1 VPITIHELIDQ
12 IQPEKTVLIFG
23 AGASVPSNAPS
34 VDALIDTISAKF
46 GIEANGLSL
55 SEISALAENK
65 CNRTELI
72 QLIRRKFAGLKAKG
86 ALLNLPNHEWKGI
99 YTTNYDELV
108 ENAYQR
114 ANKPLTVFSS
124 DFDFKAQDDPTA
136 TKLYKLHG
144 TISKDTVDG
153 YVHNM
158 ILTQMDYDSTSEYRE
173 ALYVRLKNDLNPG
186 SQAVIIG
193 QSLNDDHLRNLIED
207 VIAINKKVG
216 AGGRIFLVLY
226 EQNQNR
232 AKTYELRGIKVA
244 FGSLDSFIAAMD
256 AKAPDTVS
264 AYRDTDN
271 LLDAFNTL
279 RPFTIDVQDEIAP
292 ELAHAS
298 SIFNGWPASYSDIA
312 SGLTFDRT
320 CVSELVRLLEDGGK
334 QHVCLLG
341 ASGVGKTTAARQA
354 ILRLKGKGYLTW
366 EHKSDLPLQTL
377 QWVNVAR
384 RLATSSQR
392 GVLFVDEAHGHL
404 YELNHLV
411 DQLVAQ
417 GLTDLKLVCVAAKN
431 HWAPRVKTPLFYKH
445 GQEVLLSQLD
455 HSEVDR
461 LLALVE
467 TNLELRELVESSFSG
482 FSRGERRRRLIER
495 CDSDMF
501 VCLKNIFASEKFDDI
516 ILREYAEL
524 EEANA
529 DVYRYV
535 AAMESAGIHVH
546 RQLVVRILGVAA
558 DAIHAVLSG
567 LMGMITEYE
576 INPREGI
583 YGWKVRHDVI
593 AAIIAKYKFHDIA
606 QQIDLFTK
614 VIDNISPTYDIEVRT
629 IRELCNT
636 ETGLPCI
643 PDKSIQNNLL
653 RRMMSIAPG
662 ERVPRHRLIRN
673 LISIG
678 EFEKADTEIRIY
690 EKDFKREAPVDRYK
704 IQLLIARATETKG
717 LLMEDRMV
725 ILDQA
730 RELAAAAA
738 ERYEGNKYVLG
749 AYCEVG
755 VHAFKLSG
763 SHEIFDEAMAVLRKA
778 ESRLGD
784 PDIVKMVIRYERRL
798 SAHEISITDSEPDEA
813 VAE

>member
-1 VPITIHELIDQ
+1 MPIAIQELVDQ

-23 AGASVPSNAPS
+23 AGASVPSNAPN
-34 VDALIDTISAKF
+34 VAALLDAISSEF
-46 GIEANGLSL
+46 GIEVDGLSL
-55 SEISALAENK
+55 SEISALAEAK
-65 CNRTELI
+65 RNRTELI
-72 QLIRRKFAGLKAKG
+72 NLIRRKFVGLKAKG
-86 ALLNLPNHEWKGI
+86 ALLNLPNHAWKGI
-99 YTTNYDELV
+99 YSTNYDELV
-108 ENAYQR
+108 EDAYRR

-124 DFDFKAQDDPTA
+124 DFDFKAQSDPTA
-136 TKLYKLHG
+136 TKLFKLHG
-144 TISKDTVDG
+144 TISKDSVDG

-158 ILTQMDYDSTSEYRE
+158 ILTQTDYDSTGEYRE
-173 ALYVRLKNDLNPG
+173 ALYTRLRNDLNPG
-186 SQAVIIG
+186 AQAVIIG
-193 QSLNDDHLRNLIED
+193 QSLNDNHLRDLIED
-207 VIAINKKVG
+207 VISINKKVG

-226 EQNQNR
+226 EQNENR
-232 AKTYELRGIKVA
+232 AKTYELRGLKVA
-244 FGSLDSFIAAMD
+244 FGSLDSFISGMD
-256 AKAPDTVS
+256 AKAPETVS
-264 AYRDTDN
+264 AYHDTGN
-271 LLDAFNTL
+271 LLDAFSAL
-279 RPFTIDVQDEIAP
+279 RPFTVDVQDEMTP
-292 ELAHAS
+292 ELADAS

-312 SGLTFDRT
+312 SGLTFERT
-320 CVSELVRLLEDGGK
+320 CVSEIERLLGEGGK

-354 ILRLKGKGYLTW
+354 MLRLRGKGYLAW
-366 EHKSDLPLQTL
+366 EHKADLPLQTS
-377 QWVNVAR
+377 QWVNVAK
-384 RLATSSQR
+384 RLDTSSQK
-392 GVLFVDEAHGHL
+392 GVLFIDEAHGQL

-411 DQLVAQ
+411 DQLAAK
-417 GLTDLKLVCVAAKN
+417 GFSGLKLICVAAEN
-431 HWAPRVKTPLFYKH
+431 HWAPRVKTPLLYKH

-455 HSEVDR
+455 YPEVDR

-467 TNLELRELVESSFSG
+467 TNRELRQLVESGFSG
-482 FSRGERRRRLIER
+482 FSRSERRRRLIER
-495 CDSDMF
+495 CDADMF

-516 ILREYAEL
+516 ILREFAGL
-524 EEANA
+524 EEATA
-529 DVYRYV
+529 EIYRYV

-546 RQLVVRILGVAA
+546 RQLVMRILGVGA
-558 DAIHAVLSG
+558 DAIPAVLGG
-567 LMGMITEYE
+567 LVGIITEYGVD
-576 INPREGI
+576 PREGI

-614 VIDNISPTYDIEVRT
+614 VIENISPTYDIEVRT

-643 PDKSIQNNLL
+643 PDKSVQNKLL
-653 RRMMSIAPG
+653 RSMMSIAPG

-704 IQLLIARATETKG
+704 IQLLVARATETKG
-717 LLMEDRMV
+717 LLKEDRMV
-725 ILDQA
+725 ILEQA

-763 SHEIFDEAMAVLRKA
+763 SHEIFDEAMDVLRKA

-784 PDIVKMVIRYERRL
+784 PDIMKMVIRYERRL
-798 SAHEISITDSEPDEA
+798 TAHEISITDSEPEEA

>member
-1 VPITIHELIDQ
+1 MPIDMQELVDQ
-12 IQPEKTVLIFG
+12 IQPDKTVLIFG
-23 AGASVPSNAPS
+23 AGASAPSNAPS
-34 VDALIDTISAKF
+34 VVALIEAISSQF
-46 GIEANGLSL
+46 GIEVDGLSL
-55 SEISALAENK
+55 AEISALAEDK
-65 CNRTELI
+65 RNRTELI
-72 QLIRRKFAGLKAKG
+72 YLLRRKFVGLKAKG
-86 ALLNLPNHEWKGI
+86 ALLNLPKHAWKGI

-108 ENAYQR
+108 EDAYQR
-114 ANKPLTVFSS
+114 TNKSLTVFSS
-124 DFDFKAQDDPTA
+124 DFDFKAQSDPTA
-136 TKLYKLHG
+136 TKLFKLHG
-144 TISKDTVDG
+144 TISKDSVDG

-158 ILTQMDYDSTSEYRE
+158 ILTQTDYDATSEYRD
-173 ALYVRLKNDLNPG
+173 ALYVRLKDDLNPG

-193 QSLNDDHLRNLIED
+193 QSLNDDHLRVLIEQ
-207 VIAINKKVG
+207 VISINKKVG

-226 EQNQNR
+226 EKNENR
-232 AKTYELRGIKVA
+232 AKTYELRGLKVA
-244 FGSLDSFIAAMD
+244 FGSLDSFIAGMD
-256 AKAPDTVS
+256 AKAPDTAS
-264 AYRDTDN
+264 AYKDTGN
-271 LLDAFNTL
+271 LLDAFSVL
-279 RPFTIDVQDEIAP
+279 RPFTVDIQDEMAP

-312 SGLTFDRT
+312 GGLTFERT
-320 CVSELVRLLEDGGK
+320 CVSEIVRLLNEGGK
-334 QHVCLLG
+334 QNVCLVG
-341 ASGVGKTTAARQA
+341 VSGVGKTTAARQA
-354 ILRLKGKGYLTW
+354 LLRLRGKGYLAW
-366 EHKSDLPLQTL
+366 EHKSDMPLQTS
-377 QWVNVAR
+377 QWIAVAKH
-384 RLATSSQR
+384 LATSSHK

-411 DQLVAQ
+411 DQLAAQ
-417 GLTDLKLVCVAAKN
+417 RLDGLKLVVAAAKN
-431 HWAPRVKTPLFYKH
+431 HWAPRIKTPLFYKH

-455 HSEVDR
+455 HAEVDR

-467 TNLELRELVESSFSG
+467 TSRELRQLVESGFSG

-516 ILREYAEL
+516 ILREFATL
-524 EEANA
+524 EKANA
-529 DVYRYV
+529 EVYRYV

-546 RQLVVRILGVAA
+546 RQLVLRILGVSA
-558 DAIHAVLSG
+558 DGIYAVLGG
-567 LMGMITEYE
+567 LAGIVTEYE
-576 INPREGI
+576 INGREGI

-673 LISIG
+673 LISMG
-678 EFEKADTEIRIY
+678 EFEKADTESRIFV
-690 EKDFKREAPVDRYK
+690 KDFKREAPVDRYK

-717 LLMEDRMV
+717 LLREDRIV
-725 ILDQA
+725 ILEQA

-763 SHEIFDEAMAVLRKA
+763 SHKIFDEAMDVLRKA
-778 ESRLGD
+778 ENRLGD
-784 PDIVKMVIRYERRL
+784 PDIMKMVIRYERRL
-798 SAHEISITDSEPDEA
+798 SAHEISITDSEPEEA
-813 VAE
+813 VAD

>member
-1 VPITIHELIDQ
+1 MPITIKELVDQ
-12 IQPEKTVLIFG
+12 IQQEKTVLLFG
-23 AGASVPSNAPS
+23 AGASAPSNAPS
-34 VDALIDTISAKF
+34 VSALIEAISAEF
-46 GIEANGLSL
+46 GIEIDGLSL

-65 CNRTELI
+65 RSRTELI
-72 QLIRRKFAGLKAKG
+72 HLIRRKFVGLKAKG
-86 ALLNLPNHEWKGI
+86 ALLNLPNHQWKGI

-108 ENAYQR
+108 EDAYQR
-114 ANKPLTVFSS
+114 AQKPLTVFSS
-124 DFDFKAQDDPTA
+124 DFDFKAQGDPTA
-136 TKLYKLHG
+136 TKLFKLHG
-144 TISKDTVDG
+144 TINKDSVDG

-158 ILTQMDYDSTSEYRE
+158 ILTQTDYDSTSEYRD
-173 ALYVRLKNDLNPG
+173 ALYNRLKDDLNPG
-186 SQAVIIG
+186 SQAIIIG
-193 QSLNDDHLRNLIED
+193 QSLNDDHLRRLIED
-207 VIAINKKVG
+207 VISINKKVG
-216 AGGRIFLVLY
+216 AGGRICLVLY
-226 EQNQNR
+226 EQNENR
-232 AKTYELRGIKVA
+232 AKAYELRGLNVA
-244 FGSLDSFIAAMD
+244 FGSLDSFIAGID
-256 AKAPDTVS
+256 AKAPNTAS
-264 AYRDTDN
+264 AYKDTGN
-271 LLDAFNTL
+271 LLDAFNAL
-279 RPFTIDVQDEIAP
+279 RPFTIDVQDEMAP

-312 SGLTFDRT
+312 SGLTFERT
-320 CVSELVRLLEDGGK
+320 CVSEIVRLLEEVGK
-334 QHVCLLG
+334 QYVSLLG

-354 ILRLKGKGYLTW
+354 LLRLRGKGYQAW
-366 EHKSDLPLQTL
+366 EHKVDLPLQTSH
-377 QWVNVAR
+377 WVNVAKR
-384 RLATSSQR
+384 MTTSKQK

-411 DQLVAQ
+411 DQLATQ
-417 GLTDLKLVCVAAKN
+417 ELTGLKLVCVAAKN
-431 HWAPRVKTPLFYKH
+431 HWGPRVKTPLFYKYGH
-445 GQEVLLSQLD
+445 EVQLSQLD
-455 HSEVDR
+455 HPEVDR
-461 LLALVE
+461 LLALVQ
-467 TNLELRELVESSFSG
+467 TNRDLCQLVESSFSG

-516 ILREYAEL
+516 ILREFGAL
-524 EEANA
+524 DEANA
-529 DVYRYV
+529 EVYRYV
-535 AAMESAGIHVH
+535 AAMESTGIHVH
-546 RQLVVRILGVAA
+546 RQLVLRILGVTA
-558 DAIHAVLSG
+558 DAIHAVLGG
-567 LMGMITEYE
+567 LVGIVTEYE

-643 PDKSIQNNLL
+643 PDKLIQNNLL

-717 LLMEDRMV
+717 LLKEDRMV
-725 ILDQA
+725 IIEQA
-730 RELAAAAA
+730 RELAAAASD
-738 ERYEGNKYVLG
+738 RYEGNKYVLG

-755 VHAFKLSG
+755 VHAFKIGG
-763 SHEIFDEAMAVLRKA
+763 SHKIFDEAMDVLRKA

-784 PDIVKMVIRYERRL
+784 PDIMKMVIRYERRL

>member
-1 VPITIHELIDQ
+1 MSIAIQELIDQ
-12 IQPEKTVLIFG
+12 IQSDKTVLIFG
-23 AGASVPSNAPS
+23 AGASVPSNAPN
-34 VDALIDTISAKF
+34 VNALIEAISSEF
-46 GIEANGLSL
+46 GIEVDGLGL

-65 CNRTELI
+65 RNRTDLI
-72 QLIRRKFAGLKAKG
+72 KLIRRKFSGLKAKG
-86 ALLNLPNHEWKGI
+86 ALLNLPNHAWKGI
-99 YTTNYDELV
+99 YTTNYDELI
-108 ENAYQR
+108 EEAYRR

-124 DFDFKAQDDPTA
+124 DFDFKAQGDPTA
-136 TKLYKLHG
+136 TKLFKLHG
-144 TISKDTVDG
+144 TISKDSVDG

-158 ILTQMDYDSTSEYRE
+158 ILTQTDYDSTSEYRE
-173 ALYVRLKNDLNPG
+173 ALYVRLKDDLNPG

-193 QSLNDDHLRNLIED
+193 QSLNDHHLRELIED
-207 VIAINKKVG
+207 VISINKKVG

-226 EQNQNR
+226 EQNENR
-232 AKTYELRGIKVA
+232 AKTYELRGLKVA
-244 FGSLDSFIAAMD
+244 IGSLDSFIASMD
-256 AKAPDTVS
+256 TKAPNIAS
-264 AYRDTDN
+264 AYKDTGN
-271 LLDAFNTL
+271 LLDAFNAL

-292 ELAHAS
+292 DLAHAS
-298 SIFNGWPASYSDIA
+298 SIFNGWPATYSDIA
-312 SGLTFDRT
+312 SGLTFERS
-320 CVSELVRLLEDGGK
+320 CVSDIVRLLDEGNK
-334 QHVCLLG
+334 QHIALLG

-354 ILRLKGKGYLTW
+354 MLRLKGKGYQVW
-366 EHKSDLPLQTL
+366 EHKVDLPLQTA
-377 QWVNVAR
+377 QWVNVAK
-384 RLATSSQR
+384 RLATSEQK

-411 DQLVAQ
+411 DQLATQ
-417 GLTDLKLVCVAAKN
+417 GLIGFKLVCVAAKN

-455 HSEVDR
+455 HPEVDR
-461 LLALVE
+461 LLSLVE
-467 TNLELRELVESSFSG
+467 TNRELRQLVESGFSG

-495 CDSDMF
+495 CDADMF

-516 ILREYAEL
+516 ILREFAGL

-535 AAMESAGIHVH
+535 AAMECAGIHVH
-546 RQLVVRILGVAA
+546 RQLVLRILGVSA
-558 DAIHAVLSG
+558 DAIHAVLVG
-567 LMGMITEYE
+567 LMGIVTEYDV
-576 INPREGI
+576 NPREGI

-593 AAIIAKYKFHDIA
+593 AAIVAKYKFHDIT
-606 QQIDLFTK
+606 QQLDLFNK

-643 PDKSIQNNLL
+643 PDKSIQNNML
-653 RRMMSIAPG
+653 RRLMSIAPG
-662 ERVPRHRLIRN
+662 ERIPRHRLIRN
-673 LISIG
+673 LISLG

-717 LLMEDRMV
+717 LLNEDRMV
-725 ILDQA
+725 ILEQA
-730 RELAAAAA
+730 RELAAAVSD
-738 ERYEGNKYVLG
+738 RYEGNKYVLG

-763 SHEIFDEAMAVLRKA
+763 SHKIFDEAMNVLRKA

-784 PDIVKMVIRYERRL
+784 PDIMKMVIRYERRL

-813 VAE
+813 LSE

>member
-1 VPITIHELIDQ
+1 MPIAIQELIDQ

-34 VDALIDTISAKF
+34 VNALIEAIGSEFA
-46 GIEANGLSL
+46 IEVDSLSL
-55 SEISALAENK
+55 SEISALAEDK
-65 CNRTELI
+65 RNRTDLI
-72 QLIRRKFAGLKAKG
+72 SLIRRKFRGLKAKG
-86 ALLNLPNHEWKGI
+86 ALLNLPNHAWKGI
-99 YTTNYDELV
+99 YTTNYDELI
-108 ENAYQR
+108 EEAYQR

-124 DFDFKAQDDPTA
+124 DFDFKVQLNPTA
-136 TKLYKLHG
+136 TKLFKLHG
-144 TISKDTVDG
+144 TISKDSVDG

-158 ILTQMDYDSTSEYRE
+158 ILTQADYDATSEYRE
-173 ALYVRLKNDLNPG
+173 ALYTRLKDDLNPG
-186 SQAVIIG
+186 AQAVIIG
-193 QSLNDDHLRNLIED
+193 QSLNDHHLRKMIED
-207 VIAINKKVG
+207 VISINKRVG
-216 AGGRIFLVLY
+216 AGGRIFLVLF
-226 EQNQNR
+226 EQNENR
-232 AKTYELRGIKVA
+232 AKTYELRGLNVA
-244 FGSLDSFIAAMD
+244 FGSIDSFIAGMD
-256 AKAPDTVS
+256 ANAPNT
-264 AYRDTDN
+264 APTYRDTGN

-279 RPFTIDVQDEIAP
+279 RPFTVDIQDELSP

-298 SIFNGWPASYSDIA
+298 SIFNGWPASYADIA
-312 SGLTFDRT
+312 SGLTFERT
-320 CVSELVRLLEDGGK
+320 CVSEIVRLLEDGGK
-334 QHVCLLG
+334 QHTCLLG
-341 ASGVGKTTAARQA
+341 ASGVGKTTAARQVM
-354 ILRLKGKGYLTW
+354 LRLRGKGYLVW
-366 EHKSDLPLQTL
+366 EHKVDLPLQTSH
-377 QWVNVAR
+377 WVNVAM
-384 RLATSSQR
+384 RLATLSQK

-404 YELNHLV
+404 YELNHLI

-417 GLTDLKLVCVAAKN
+417 GVTALKLVCVAAKN
-431 HWAPRVKTPLFYKH
+431 HWAPRVKTPLFYKY
-445 GQEVLLSQLD
+445 GQEIQISMLD
-455 HSEVDR
+455 HPEVDR

-467 TNLELRELVESSFSG
+467 TNRELRQLVESGFSG

-516 ILREYAEL
+516 ILREFAALDEPH
-524 EEANA
+524 A

-535 AAMESAGIHVH
+535 AAMESSGIHVH
-546 RQLVVRILGVAA
+546 RQLILRILGISSEAVS
-558 DAIHAVLSG
+558 AILGG
-567 LMGMITEYE
+567 LIGIVTEYDVT
-576 INPREGI
+576 PREGI

-593 AAIIAKYKFHDIA
+593 AAIIAKYKFYDIA

-690 EKDFKREAPVDRYK
+690 EKDFKREAPVERYK

-717 LLMEDRMV
+717 LLNADRMV
-725 ILDQA
+725 ILEQA
-730 RELAAAAA
+730 REYAATAAD
-738 ERYEGNKYVLG
+738 RYDGNKYVLG

-763 SHEIFDEAMAVLRKA
+763 SHQIFDEAMSFLRKA
-778 ESRLGD
+778 EARLGD
-784 PDIVKMVIRYERRL
+784 PDIMRMVIRYERRL
-798 SAHEISITDSEPDEA
+798 SSQEISITDIEPEEA